1 MVKSEFKD
9 QDIFRIILYG
19 KESISMV
26 TCMGSNLFLILTS
39 FLNCIICWLCQSGR
53 HGRDNELCS
62 FHLVPHLEE
71 CSPPSV
77 TMNSEFIFLTFMEH
91 CFSYLKCGPFELAIR
106 DRSITF
112 DELLV
117 QMNSFQQIFLMK
129 SKEYHL
135 LLKVWK
141 NIITFHRFLKKSY
154 CTFNRLLME
163 SYLSPKWAK
172 IGAQNLVWQI
182 GSWQYGPTLHLKN
195 WYAPGP
201 FLRTPYLFWEYLFCF
216 ILISCRCLTSQNFF
230 FFFGLQWANLIGPLQ
245 NKNKNLKLWRLS

>member
-1 MVKSEFKD
+1 
-9 QDIFRIILYG
+9 
-19 KESISMV
+19 
-26 TCMGSNLFLILTS
+26 MGSDLLLILTAS
-39 FLNCIICWLCQSGR
+39 FLNCTICWLFQSGR
-53 HGRDNELCS
+53 HGRDNNELCS

-91 CFSYLKCGPFELAIR
+91 CLSYLKCGPFELAIR
-106 DRSITF
+106 ERSITF

-117 QMNSFQQIFLMK
+117 QMNSFPHIFLMK

-154 CTFNRLLME
+154 CTFNRLLKKSYCTFNRLLME

-172 IGAQNLVWQI
+172 IGAQNPVTNRVLAIWSYTSLEELI
-182 GSWQYGPTLHLKN
+182 CTKPFPKNTLLIL
-195 WYAPGP
+195 GV
-201 FLRTPYLFWEYLFCF
+201 LILFH
-216 ILISCRCLTSQNFF
+216 IN
-230 FFFGLQWANLIGPLQ
+230 
-245 NKNKNLKLWRLS
+245 